1 MGWDAAVTSYKP
13 CMTSRREFLK
23 SAPLLGAAIALP
35 YQRLFAETTSSL
47 PLGTAVKLPDRGI
60 SAHRGENGVFPE
72 NTISGFLEAVRFGAA
87 QVEFDVRRTKD
98 GRLIIMHDVTVD
110 RTTNGKGN
118 VADLTFDEIRALDA
132 GIKKNARFAGTKVPT
147 FEEALDCL
155 PRNIWINVHVYA
167 SNPVTD
173 VAKVILEKKREHQAF
188 LACRRTAALGVKE
201 EYPQIKICNMERRGD
216 DVSRYIRETIEWKCD
231 FIQLL
236 KLGTPEEMKALKD
249 AGVRINYCCARDLRQ
264 FREVAEAG
272 VEFPLVDDMGKFVEI
287 AKQLFGE

>member
-1 MGWDAAVTSYKP
+1 M
-13 CMTSRREFLK
+13 K

-98 GRLIIMHDVTVD
+98 GRLIVMHDVTVD

-236 KLGTPEEMKALKD
+236 KLGTPEEIKALKD

-272 VEFPLVDDMGKFVEI
+272 AEFPLVDDMGKFVET